1 MKPGDIILT
10 EFPKTDFSKGKLR
23 PALVFA
29 LMPGRYE
36 DALLAMISSKT
47 HQFVVG
53 FDVLI
58 RENDSAFSQTG
69 FMSTSVI
76 RLSRLATVEK
86 RIIVAK
92 LGEVDRDRLTVIYDR
107 LINWMESLKKN

>member
-10 EFPKTDFSKGKLR
+10 EFPKTNFSRGKLR
-23 PALVFA
+23 PALVLA
-29 LMPGRYE
+29 LMPGRHG

-58 RENDSAFSQTG
+58 RENDLNFAKTG
-69 FMSTSVI
+69 LKSTSVI

-92 LGEVDRDRLTVIYDR
+92 LGEVEKDRLSIIYDR
-107 LINWMESLKKN
+107 LINWIESLKKG